1 VPRAPPSCEP
11 DRNRSKIRSSS
22 AGRIPA
28 PPSQRSYERSRARI
42 HYAALQEI
50 KVGNKRLW
58 QIGALRYP
66 AAYAAAVVTYLGL
79 GVAFWLQLIGS
90 RR

>member
-1 VPRAPPSCEP
+1 MSVLIAIAFNVPWLGWHPP
-11 DRNRSKIRSSS
+11 
-22 AGRIPA
+22 
-28 PPSQRSYERSRARI
+28 
-42 HYAALQEI
+42 ALYD
-50 KVGNKRLW
+50 
-58 QIGALRYP
+58 GALRYP